1 MKAIV
6 KAPFFDGK
14 GLHRVGDVVEVDKVS
29 PLVEVIDEPVKKE
42 EKPKTT
48 KKTSKK

>member
-6 KAPFFDGK
+6 KSPYFDGK
-14 GLHRVGDVVEVDKVS
+14 GLHQIGDVVDVDKIS
-29 PLVEVIDEPVKKE
+29 PLVEAIDEPVKE

>member
-6 KAPFFDGK
+6 KAPYFDGK
-14 GLHRVGDVVEVDKVS
+14 GLHKVGEVVEVDKIS
-29 PLVEVIDEPVKKE
+29 PLVEAIDEPVKE

-48 KKTSKK
+48 KKTTKK